1 MIVSGVTGGL
11 AGVQKLV
18 PGSQRPK
25 QPIVDLGPILSRGM
39 IAHQLSLN
47 RRLSAHLCQQHISFQ
62 V

>member
-25 QPIVDLGPILSRGM
+25 QPIVDLGPILSRAM